1 MSVGT
6 LEAVLPDTAVPGATI
21 RVSHPD
27 GRQFEVLVPPG
38 CAPGSVLH
46 VTVPVPPGQLKR
58 WIADRSTTANDD
70 GSGNDA
76 RGLYCC
82 CCWSFFFLI
91 GVGIIVAGIVLSVQ
105 AAAMNPS
112 EDFFSLGKVCNI
124 TQVTHELLT
133 HSRSTQNNDDG
144 SSESDTDCVDRYEY
158 KFCVRGEYRERWPG
172 TKNGEAQERTRCTD
186 CSCSDSS
193 QKISKWSEGDTAK
206 CWAPTGKVPHGYTCP
221 NKPCVKLKNPKLE
234 TGELWGTGV
243 ILLSV
248 GFFVLVF
255 VTCMGLC
262 ILHKRKGFV
271 RNKETAVGM
280 LEHPHEP
287 VLRNP
292 PAFLGDEH
300 PRDGADQSGGP
311 PDERGEVPALSL
323 PDPPT
328 ETLSYLAAES
338 EL

>member
-1 MSVGT
+1 MP
-6 LEAVLPDTAVPGATI
+6 AAYTAAAGP
-21 RVSHPD
+21 
-27 GRQFEVLVPPG
+27 
-38 CAPGSVLH
+38 
-46 VTVPVPPGQLKR
+46 
-58 WIADRSTTANDD
+58 
-70 GSGNDA
+70 
-76 RGLYCC
+76 
-82 CCWSFFFLI
+82 FFFLI

-124 TQVTHELLT
+124 TQVTHFEVVN
-133 HSRSTQNNDDG
+133 TQTTQKQDDGGGHG
-144 SSESDTDCVDRYEY
+144 SSETTTNCVDRYEY
-158 KFCVRGEYRERWPG
+158 NFCVRGEYRERWPG

-221 NKPCVKLKNPKLE
+221 NEPCIKLKNPKLE
-234 TGELWGTGV
+234 TGELWETVV
-243 ILLSV
+243 ILLFV
-248 GFFVLVF
+248 GFVVLVF

-328 ETLSYLAAES
+328 KTLSYLAAES

>member
-58 WIADRSTTANDD
+58 WIADRSTTANDG

-76 RGLYCC
+76 RRLYCCC

-124 TQVTHELLT
+124 TQVTHFEVVN
-133 HSRSTQNNDDG
+133 TQTTQKQDDGGGHG
-144 SSESDTDCVDRYEY
+144 SSETTTNCVDRYEY

-221 NKPCVKLKNPKLE
+221 NKPCIKLKNPKLE
-234 TGELWGTGV
+234 TAELWGTGV

-271 RNKETAVGM
+271 RNKETAVHATGM
-280 LEHPHEP
+280 
-287 VLRNP
+287 
-292 PAFLGDEH
+292 PAV
-300 PRDGADQSGGP
+300 S
-311 PDERGEVPALSL
+311 LS
-323 PDPPT
+323 DSPT
-328 ETLSYLAAES
+328 CNETPSCLAAES

>member
-1 MSVGT
+1 MSVFT

-46 VTVPVPPGQLKR
+46 VNVPVQPGQLKR

-82 CCWSFFFLI
+82 CCWSFFFLS

-124 TQVTHELLT
+124 TQVTHFEVVNT
-133 HSRSTQNNDDG
+133 RTTQPDDG
-144 SSESDTDCVDRYEY
+144 SSETTTDCVDRYEY

-221 NKPCVKLKNPKLE
+221 NKPCIKLENPKLE
-234 TGELWGTGV
+234 TGQLWGTGV
-243 ILLSV
+243 TLLSV

-280 LEHPHEP
+280 
-287 VLRNP
+287 
-292 PAFLGDEH
+292 PAV
-300 PRDGADQSGGP
+300 S
-311 PDERGEVPALSL
+311 LS
-323 PDPPT
+323 DPPT
-328 ETLSYLAAES
+328 CTETPSYLAAES

>member
-1 MSVGT
+1 MPFGLCVF
-6 LEAVLPDTAVPGATI
+6 VTI
-21 RVSHPD
+21 WI
-27 GRQFEVLVPPG
+27 LG
-38 CAPGSVLH
+38 CFAL
-46 VTVPVPPGQLKR
+46 
-58 WIADRSTTANDD
+58 I
-70 GSGNDA
+70 GSGIN
-76 RGLYCC
+76 
-82 CCWSFFFLI
+82 FL
-91 GVGIIVAGIVLSVQ
+91 VQ
-105 AAAMNPS
+105 STAMNPS

-221 NKPCVKLKNPKLE
+221 NKPCIKLKNPKLE
-234 TGELWGTGV
+234 TAELWGTGV

-255 VTCMGLC
+255 VTCIVTCLC

-311 PDERGEVPALSL
+311 PDERGEVHKFLTGAHSIGLFKIKKCGSI
-323 PDPPT
+323 
-328 ETLSYLAAES
+328 SRWRVF
-338 EL
+338 

>member
-58 WIADRSTTANDD
+58 WIADRSTTANDG

-76 RGLYCC
+76 RGLYC

-124 TQVTHELLT
+124 TQVTHVLLT
-133 HSRSTQNNDDG
+133 HSRSTQQNDDG

-221 NKPCVKLKNPKLE
+221 NEPCIKLKNPKLE
-234 TGELWGTGV
+234 TGELWETVV
-243 ILLSV
+243 ILLFV
-248 GFFVLVF
+248 GFVVLVF

-271 RNKETAVGM
+271 RNKETAVHAAGM
-280 LEHPHEP
+280 
-287 VLRNP
+287 
-292 PAFLGDEH
+292 PAV
-300 PRDGADQSGGP
+300 S
-311 PDERGEVPALSL
+311 LSDS
-323 PDPPT
+323 PTCT
-328 ETLSYLAAES
+328 ETPSCLAAES